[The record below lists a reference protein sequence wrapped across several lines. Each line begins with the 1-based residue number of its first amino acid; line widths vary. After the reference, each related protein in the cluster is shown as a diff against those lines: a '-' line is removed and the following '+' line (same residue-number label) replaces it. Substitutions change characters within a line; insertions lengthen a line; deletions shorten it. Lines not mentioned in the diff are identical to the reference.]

1 MLKKES
7 KQKDFFDSYVYER
20 LLPEKHILLDIK
32 NTVDFSFVSEETKD
46 LYSQGMGRPSF
57 PPEVLFKI
65 LFLEFFHN
73 LSDYEA
79 VDQVKTNILFRYF
92 AGLSI
97 SSPTPD
103 HATLAVFRKR
113 LGEERF
119 RRLFDRVVLKAREK
133 GLIEGRLKILDAT
146 HIQANVAIESA
157 VNLLRHG
164 RKTVVK
170 KISKTNPKEAESLK
184 EKYVNE
190 KKLLDTPR
198 KEHITEE
205 LAITKEFIKETKDK
219 FNQEDIKDLI
229 SLLEKAFNQQGRK
242 ADDPNHKEPDEV
254 VNFTDKDARRGAKSK
269 TKRFVGYKAH
279 ISMDEASNIVTSAR
293 TLPGNTNEGNKDE
306 TKEILDED
314 KQKDITHEAVAGDAL
329 YDSYDNRHQ
338 IRSRN
343 MRAFISSR
351 DKRRKKNLD
360 NFIYDQKADTLI
372 CPQGYSP
379 ISKSRQGTRDMFIF
393 STKACKRCLQSKDCP
408 KLNRDRVRI
417 FVSDNYRLSI
427 LDNVPEKKEAFVK
440 RRGIERKFGE
450 AKVWH
455 RLCRARY
462 RERTRVA
469 IQVFM
474 TFLVLNVKRMASLL
488 APVPEYA
495 LCKTGY
501 G

>member
-46 LYSQGMGRPSF
+46 LYSNSLGRPSF

-103 HATLAVFRKR
+103 HAAISVFRKR
-113 LGEERF
+113 LGEDRF
-119 RRLFDRVVLKAREK
+119 RRLFDRVVLKAKEK

-146 HIQANVAIESA
+146 HIEANAAIESA
-157 VNLLRHG
+157 GNLLRHG
-164 RKTVVK
+164 RKTVVR
-170 KISKTNPKEAESLK
+170 KISKINPDEADILK
-184 EKYVNE
+184 SKYVNE
-190 KKLLDTPR
+190 TRLLDTPR
-198 KEHITEE
+198 KEHVKEE
-205 LAITKEFIKETKDK
+205 LDITKEFIKDTKGK
-219 FNQEDIKDLI
+219 FNEEDIKELI
-229 SLLEKAFNQQGRK
+229 SLLEKAFNQQRRK

-279 ISMDEASNIVTSAR
+279 IAMDEGSNIVTSAR
-293 TLPGNTNEGNKDE
+293 TTPGNTNEGNKNE

-314 KQKDITHEAVAGDAL
+314 KQKDITHEAVAADGL
-329 YDSYDNRHQ
+329 YDSYDNRHE

-343 MRAFISSR
+343 MRAFISNR
-351 DKRRKKNLD
+351 DKRREKNLD
-360 NFIYDQKADTLI
+360 KFIYNSKNDTLHL
-372 CPQGYSP
+372 P
-379 ISKSRQGTRDMFIF
+379 
-393 STKACKRCLQSKDCP
+393 
-408 KLNRDRVRI
+408 
-417 FVSDNYRLSI
+417 
-427 LDNVPEKKEAFVK
+427 
-440 RRGIERKFGE
+440 RRTQP
-450 AKVWH
+450 
-455 RLCRARY
+455 Y
-462 RERTRVA
+462 
-469 IQVFM
+469 
-474 TFLVLNVKRMASLL
+474 N
-488 APVPEYA
+488 
-495 LCKTGY
+495 
-501 G
+501 